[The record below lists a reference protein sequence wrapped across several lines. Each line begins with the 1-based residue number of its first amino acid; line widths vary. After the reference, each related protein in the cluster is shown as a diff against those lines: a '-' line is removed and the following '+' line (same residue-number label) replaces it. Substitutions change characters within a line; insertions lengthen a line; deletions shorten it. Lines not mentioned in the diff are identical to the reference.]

1 MKQRHIV
8 IFTLLLMTSLLAS
21 CVQEDGL
28 SLANGKL
35 HLSIGKIST
44 QTGSRATPS
53 ELGKPLAEHFQLKV
67 QHQDSQYT
75 TYEGVFQDE
84 ISINVGTYDITATYG
99 EDVIIGRDTPYYIGT
114 AKATINKDESTTVSI
129 PCKVGNAL
137 VSVAF
142 GKNQDE
148 TARFDK
154 FYDEYGLLVQIGNY
168 SMSINKEQTASSI
181 YFPAGSQPQFY
192 FYGTL
197 KADGGRM
204 VSIELNHN
212 DIPDVFEAADHAKL
226 TLTLPDPE
234 SALGVNISKADVTTV
249 QLDETIPLSWL
260 PVSTVIPTHQYNED
274 KMLVGTNLTFSNNY
288 PGMEWKAEVTN
299 AQGET
304 VRIVSGK
311 GALFSEYKSTS
322 VWPYLPAGKYKATYY
337 LIKENG
343 ENKVS
348 SREFMVA
355 HPTLTASVTGY
366 TSYDKYLSGDID
378 AANAADGYTLY
389 EPQVSVNISPSL
401 TANQRYG
408 YKMTYTFNGE
418 TQTTTNNTQNLSQQ
432 KLKANTVPYVLYATA
447 EFAGEV
453 AKANKSFLITGIP
466 LKAEPPTE
474 TTGWTAT
481 TENVTFSDTYVRM
494 GQNNWM
500 WGGEDRHMEFNN
512 IAVPKGTLLTVDYN
526 IVIHPAT
533 MGTTFTTH
541 LGNEEI
547 ISHTHNGGAGNTND
561 YPFTGVTSF
570 ETSNVATSI
579 QCNNSYGAGQ
589 TRTDVY
595 KINISYGK

>member
-8 IFTLLLMTSLLAS
+8 IFTLLLMISLLAS

-67 QHQDSQYT
+67 QRQGSQNT

-154 FYDEYGLLVQIGNY
+154 FYEEYGLLVHIGNY
-168 SMSINKEQTASSI
+168 SMSINKEQTATSI

-204 VSIELNHN
+204 VSIELNHKN
-212 DIPDVFEAADHAKL
+212 LPDVFHAADHAKL

-234 SALGVNISKADVTTV
+234 SALGVNISKAEVTTV

-288 PGMEWKAEVTN
+288 PGMEWKAVVTN
-299 AQGET
+299 ANGET
-304 VRIVSGK
+304 VRTVTGS
-311 GALFSEYKSTS
+311 GALFSEYKSS
-322 VWPYLPAGKYKATYY
+322 SDWPYLPAGKYKATYY
-337 LIKENG
+337 LVKEDG

-348 SREFMVA
+348 SREFIVGQ
-355 HPTLTASVTGY
+355 PTLTAKAEGY
-366 TSYDKYLSGDID
+366 TSYDKYLSRDID

-389 EPQVSVNISPSL
+389 EPQVSVNISPLL
-401 TANQRYG
+401 TANPRYN
-408 YKMTYTFNGE
+408 YQMTYTFNGE
-418 TQTTTNNTQNLSQQ
+418 TKTTTTNIQNIGNKKLDARLAAYQLSMNVQ
-432 KLKANTVPYVLYATA
+432 
-447 EFAGEV
+447 FAGEQV
-453 AKANKSFLITGIP
+453 AANNDFYITGIP
-466 LKAEPPTE
+466 FMFAPPTTSTWE
-474 TTGWTAT
+474 KDGD
-481 TENVTFSDTYVRM
+481 VTDDGDYARM
-494 GQNNWM
+494 GRWN
-500 WGGEDRHMEFNN
+500 GGSQSLTYTKVAIPTGTQLSLDYKFKPNAG
-512 IAVPKGTLLTVDYN
+512 AVS
-526 IVIHPAT
+526 
-533 MGTTFTTH
+533 TTFT
-541 LGNEEI
+541 
-547 ISHTHNGGAGNTND
+547 ISAGNQTLVSGKANS
-561 YPFTGVTSF
+561 YQNPTYEGVQSVTISPD
-570 ETSNVATSI
+570 ATYI
-579 QCNNSYGAGQ
+579 RCHNSYGAGN
-589 TRTDVY
+589 TGTDLYRVGLQY
-595 KINISYGK
+595 R

>member
-1 MKQRHIV
+1 
-8 IFTLLLMTSLLAS
+8 MTSLLAS

-35 HLSIGKIST
+35 HLSIGKISA
-44 QTGSRATPS
+44 QTESRATPA

-67 QHQDSQYT
+67 QRQGSQYT

-114 AKATINKDESTTVSI
+114 AEAIVNKDASTTVSI

-148 TARFDK
+148 NARFDK
-154 FYDEYGLLVQIGNY
+154 FYEEYGLLVHIGNY
-168 SMSINKEQTASSI
+168 SMGIDKEQTASSI

-197 KADGGRM
+197 KSDNGRM
-204 VSIELNHN
+204 VSIELNHKN
-212 DIPDVFEAADHAKL
+212 LPDVFHAADHAKL

-288 PGMEWKAEVTN
+288 PGMEWKAVVTN
-299 AQGET
+299 ANGET
-304 VRIVSGK
+304 VRTVTGS
-311 GALFSEYKSTS
+311 GALFSEYKSS
-322 VWPYLPAGKYKATYY
+322 SDWPYLPAGKYKATYY
-337 LIKENG
+337 LVKEDG

-348 SREFMVA
+348 SREFIVRQ
-355 HPTLTASVTGY
+355 PTLTAKAEGY
-366 TSYDKYLSGDID
+366 TSYDKYLSRDID

-401 TANQRYG
+401 AANPRYG
-408 YKMTYTFNGE
+408 YQMTYTFNGE
-418 TQTTTNNTQNLSQQ
+418 TNTTTNNIQNIGNKKLDARLAAYQLSMNVQ
-432 KLKANTVPYVLYATA
+432 
-447 EFAGEV
+447 FAGEQI
-453 AKANKSFLITGIP
+453 AANNDFYITGIP
-466 LKAEPPTE
+466 FMFAPPTTSTWE
-474 TTGWTAT
+474 KDGD
-481 TENVTFSDTYVRM
+481 VTDEGDYARM
-494 GQNNWM
+494 GRWN
-500 WGGEDRHMEFNN
+500 GGSQSLTYTKVAIPTGTQLSLDYKFKPNAG
-512 IAVPKGTLLTVDYN
+512 AVS
-526 IVIHPAT
+526 
-533 MGTTFTTH
+533 TTFT
-541 LGNEEI
+541 
-547 ISHTHNGGAGNTND
+547 ISAGDQTLVSGKANSYQNPT
-561 YPFTGVTSF
+561 YEGVQSVTISPD
-570 ETSNVATSI
+570 ATYI
-579 QCNNSYGAGQ
+579 RCHNSYGAGN
-589 TRTDVY
+589 TGTDLYRVGLQY
-595 KINISYGK
+595 R

>member
-8 IFTLLLMTSLLAS
+8 IFTLLLMISLLAS

-67 QHQDSQYT
+67 LRQGSQNT

-154 FYDEYGLLVQIGNY
+154 FYEEYGLLVHIGNY
-168 SMSINKEQTASSI
+168 SMGIDKEQTASSI

-197 KADGGRM
+197 KSDNGRM
-204 VSIELNHN
+204 VSIELNHKN
-212 DIPDVFEAADHAKL
+212 LPDVFHAADHAKL

-234 SALGVNISKADVTTV
+234 SALGVNISKAEVSTV

-288 PGMEWKAEVTN
+288 PGMEWKAVVAN
-299 AQGET
+299 ANGET
-304 VRIVSGK
+304 VRTVTGS
-311 GALFSEYKSTS
+311 GALFSEYKSS
-322 VWPYLPAGKYKATYY
+322 SDWPYLPAGKYKATYY
-337 LIKENG
+337 LVKEDG

-348 SREFMVA
+348 SREFIVGQ
-355 HPTLTASVTGY
+355 PTLTAKAEGY
-366 TSYDKYLSGDID
+366 TSYDKYLSRDID

-401 TANQRYG
+401 TANPRYN
-408 YKMTYTFNGE
+408 YQMTYTFNGE
-418 TQTTTNNTQNLSQQ
+418 TKTTTINIQNIGNKKLDARLAAYQLSMNVQ
-432 KLKANTVPYVLYATA
+432 
-447 EFAGEV
+447 FAGEQV
-453 AKANKSFLITGIP
+453 AANNDFYITGIP
-466 LKAEPPTE
+466 FTFAPPTTSTWE
-474 TTGWTAT
+474 KDGD
-481 TENVTFSDTYVRM
+481 VTDDGDYARM
-494 GQNNWM
+494 GRWN
-500 WGGEDRHMEFNN
+500 GGSQSLTYTKVA
-512 IAVPKGTLLTVDYN
+512 IPAGTQLSLDYKFKPN
-526 IVIHPAT
+526 AGGVS
-533 MGTTFTTH
+533 TTFT
-541 LGNEEI
+541 
-547 ISHTHNGGAGNTND
+547 ISAGNQTLVSGKANS
-561 YPFTGVTSF
+561 YQNPTYEGVQSVTISPD
-570 ETSNVATSI
+570 ATYI
-579 QCNNSYGAGQ
+579 RCHNSYGAGV
-589 TRTDVY
+589 TGTDLYRVGLQY
-595 KINISYGK
+595 R

>member
-8 IFTLLLMTSLLAS
+8 KFTLLLMTSLLAS

-67 QHQDSQYT
+67 QRQGSQYT

-168 SMSINKEQTASSI
+168 SMGIDKEQTASSI

-197 KADGGRM
+197 KSDNGRM
-204 VSIELNHN
+204 VSIELNHKN
-212 DIPDVFEAADHAKL
+212 LPDVFHAADHAKL

-288 PGMEWKAEVTN
+288 PGMEWKAVVTN
-299 AQGET
+299 ANGET
-304 VRIVSGK
+304 VRTVTGS
-311 GALFSEYKSTS
+311 GALFSEYKSS
-322 VWPYLPAGKYKATYY
+322 SDWPYLPAGKYKATYY
-337 LIKENG
+337 LVKEDG

-348 SREFMVA
+348 SREFIVGQ
-355 HPTLTASVTGY
+355 PTLTAKAEGY
-366 TSYDKYLSGDID
+366 TSYDKYLSRDID

-401 TANQRYG
+401 AANPRYG
-408 YKMTYTFNGE
+408 YQMTYTFNGE
-418 TQTTTNNTQNLSQQ
+418 TNTTTNNIQNIGNKKLDARLAAYQLSMNVQ
-432 KLKANTVPYVLYATA
+432 
-447 EFAGEV
+447 FAGEQIA
-453 AKANKSFLITGIP
+453 AKNDFYITGIP
-466 LKAEPPTE
+466 FMFAPPTTSTWE
-474 TTGWTAT
+474 KDGDVTDEGDYARLGRWNGGSQSLTYTKVAIPTGTQLSLDYKFKPNA
-481 TENVTFSDTYVRM
+481 
-494 GQNNWM
+494 G
-500 WGGEDRHMEFNN
+500 
-512 IAVPKGTLLTVDYN
+512 AVS
-526 IVIHPAT
+526 
-533 MGTTFTTH
+533 TTFT
-541 LGNEEI
+541 
-547 ISHTHNGGAGNTND
+547 ISAGSQTLVSRKANSYQNPT
-561 YPFTGVTSF
+561 YEGVQSVTISPD
-570 ETSNVATSI
+570 ATYI
-579 QCNNSYGAGQ
+579 RCHNSYGAGA
-589 TRTDVY
+589 TGTDLYRVGLQY
-595 KINISYGK
+595 R

>member
-8 IFTLLLMTSLLAS
+8 ILTLFLMTSLLVG

-35 HLSIGKIST
+35 RLSIGKVST
-44 QTGSRATPS
+44 PTESRATPS
-53 ELGKPLAEHFQLKV
+53 VLGKPLAEKFQLKI
-67 QHQDSQYT
+67 QRQGSQYT
-75 TYEGVFQDE
+75 AYEGAFLEE
-84 ISINVGTYDITATYG
+84 IPVKVGTYDITATFG
-99 EDVIIGRDTPYYIGT
+99 EDVIIGRDTPYYIGS
-114 AKATINKDESTTVSI
+114 AEATVNKDESTTVSI

-137 VSVAF
+137 VSVIF
-142 GKNQDE
+142 GRNADE
-148 TARFDK
+148 TARFDR
-154 FYDEYGLLVQIGNY
+154 FYEEYGLLVQIGNY
-168 SMSINKEQTASSI
+168 SMGINKEQTATSI

-234 SALGVNISKADVTTV
+234 SALGVHIGKAEVTTV

-260 PVSTVIPTHQYNED
+260 PVSTVIPLHQYNED
-274 KMLVGTNLTFSNNY
+274 NMLVGTNLTFSNNY

-304 VRIVSGK
+304 VRIVSGT

-337 LIKENG
+337 LIKESG

-348 SREFMVA
+348 SREFIVGS
-355 HPTLTASVTGY
+355 PTLTANVNGY
-366 TSYDKYLSGDID
+366 TSYDKYLAGNIE
-378 AANAADGYTLY
+378 AANATDGYTLY

-418 TQTTTNNTQNLSQQ
+418 TQTTTNNTQNIGNKKLDARLAAYNLSM
-432 KLKANTVPYVLYATA
+432 NVD
-447 EFAGEV
+447 FAGEKV
-453 AKANKSFLITGIP
+453 SSYKDFRITGIP
-466 LKAEPPTE
+466 FLFAPPTTSTWE
-474 TTGWTAT
+474 KDGD
-481 TENVTFSDTYVRM
+481 VTDDGDYARM
-494 GQNNWM
+494 GRWN
-500 WGGEDRHMEFNN
+500 GGSQSLTYTKVAIPTGTQLSLDYKFKPNAG
-512 IAVPKGTLLTVDYN
+512 AVS
-526 IVIHPAT
+526 
-533 MGTTFTTH
+533 TTFT
-541 LGNEEI
+541 
-547 ISHTHNGGAGNTND
+547 ISAGSQTLVSGKANSYQNPT
-561 YPFTGVTSF
+561 YEGVQSVTISPD
-570 ETSNVATSI
+570 ATYI
-579 QCNNSYGAGQ
+579 RCHNSYGAGN
-589 TRTDVY
+589 TGTDLY
-595 KINISYGK
+595 RIGLQYR

>member
-8 IFTLLLMTSLLAS
+8 IFTFLLMTSLLAS

-53 ELGKPLAEHFQLKV
+53 ELEKPLAEHFQLKV
-67 QHQDSQYT
+67 QRQGSQYT

-154 FYDEYGLLVQIGNY
+154 FYDEYGLLVHIGNY
-168 SMSINKEQTASSI
+168 SMGIDKEQTASSI

-197 KADGGRM
+197 KSDNGRM
-204 VSIELNHN
+204 VSIELDHN
-212 DIPDVFEAADHAKL
+212 DIPDVFQAADHAKL

-234 SALGVNISKADVTTV
+234 SALGVNISKAELTTV

-288 PGMEWKAEVTN
+288 PGMEWKAVVTN
-299 AQGET
+299 ANGET
-304 VRIVSGK
+304 VRTVTGS
-311 GALFSEYKSTS
+311 GALFSEYKSS
-322 VWPYLPAGKYKATYY
+322 SDWPYLPAGKYKATYY
-337 LIKENG
+337 LVKEDG

-348 SREFMVA
+348 SREFIVGR
-355 HPTLTASVTGY
+355 PTLTAKAEGY
-366 TSYDKYLSGDID
+366 TSYDKYLSRDID

-401 TANQRYG
+401 TANPRYN
-408 YKMTYTFNGE
+408 YQMTYTFNGE
-418 TQTTTNNTQNLSQQ
+418 TKTTTTNIQNIGNKKLDARLAAYQLSMNVQ
-432 KLKANTVPYVLYATA
+432 
-447 EFAGEV
+447 FAGEQV
-453 AKANKSFLITGIP
+453 AANNDFYITGIP
-466 LKAEPPTE
+466 FMFAPPTTSTWE
-474 TTGWTAT
+474 KDGD
-481 TENVTFSDTYVRM
+481 VTDDGDYARM
-494 GQNNWM
+494 GRWN
-500 WGGEDRHMEFNN
+500 GGSQSLTYTKVAIPTGTQLSLDYKFKPNAG
-512 IAVPKGTLLTVDYN
+512 AVS
-526 IVIHPAT
+526 
-533 MGTTFTTH
+533 TTFT
-541 LGNEEI
+541 
-547 ISHTHNGGAGNTND
+547 ISAGNQTLVSGKANSYQNPTYED
-561 YPFTGVTSF
+561 VQSVTISPD
-570 ETSNVATSI
+570 ATYI
-579 QCNNSYGAGQ
+579 RCHNSYGAGA
-589 TRTDVY
+589 TGTDLYRVGLQY
-595 KINISYGK
+595 R

>member
-8 IFTLLLMTSLLAS
+8 IFTFLLMTSLLAS

-53 ELGKPLAEHFQLKV
+53 ELEKPLAEHFQLKV
-67 QHQDSQYT
+67 QRQGSQYT

-148 TARFDK
+148 NARFDK
-154 FYDEYGLLVQIGNY
+154 FYEEYGLLVHIGNY
-168 SMSINKEQTASSI
+168 SMGIDKEQTASSI

-197 KADGGRM
+197 KSDNGRM
-204 VSIELNHN
+204 VSIELDHN
-212 DIPDVFEAADHAKL
+212 DIPDVFQAADHAKL

-234 SALGVNISKADVTTV
+234 SALGVNISKAELTTV

-288 PGMEWKAEVTN
+288 PGMEWKAVVTN
-299 AQGET
+299 ANGET
-304 VRIVSGK
+304 VRTVTGS
-311 GALFSEYKSTS
+311 GALFSEYKSS
-322 VWPYLPAGKYKATYY
+322 SDWPYLPAGKYKATYY
-337 LIKENG
+337 LVKEDG

-348 SREFMVA
+348 SREFIVGQ
-355 HPTLTASVTGY
+355 PTLTAKAEGY
-366 TSYDKYLSGDID
+366 TSYDKYLSRDID

-389 EPQVSVNISPSL
+389 EPKVSVNISPSL
-401 TANQRYG
+401 AANPRYG
-408 YKMTYTFNGE
+408 YQMTYTFNGE
-418 TQTTTNNTQNLSQQ
+418 TNTTTNNIQNIGNKKLDARLAAYQLSMNVQ
-432 KLKANTVPYVLYATA
+432 
-447 EFAGEV
+447 FAGEQV
-453 AKANKSFLITGIP
+453 AANNDFYITGIP
-466 LKAEPPTE
+466 FMFAPPTTSTWE
-474 TTGWTAT
+474 KDGD
-481 TENVTFSDTYVRM
+481 VTDDGDYARM
-494 GQNNWM
+494 GRWN
-500 WGGEDRHMEFNN
+500 GGSQSLTYTKVAIPTGTQLSLDYKFKPNAG
-512 IAVPKGTLLTVDYN
+512 AVS
-526 IVIHPAT
+526 
-533 MGTTFTTH
+533 TTFT
-541 LGNEEI
+541 
-547 ISHTHNGGAGNTND
+547 ISAGNQTLVSGKANSYQNPTYED
-561 YPFTGVTSF
+561 VQSVTISPD
-570 ETSNVATSI
+570 ATYI
-579 QCNNSYGAGQ
+579 RCHNSYGAGV
-589 TRTDVY
+589 TGTDLYRVGLQY
-595 KINISYGK
+595 R

>member
-8 IFTLLLMTSLLAS
+8 ISTLLLMTSLLVG

-35 HLSIGKIST
+35 HLSIGKVST
-44 QTGSRATPS
+44 QTESRATPS
-53 ELGKPLAEHFQLKV
+53 ELGKPLAEHFHLKI
-67 QHQDSQYT
+67 QRQDSQYT
-75 TYEGVFQDE
+75 AYEGAFQKE
-84 ISINVGTYDITATYG
+84 ISVNIGTYDITATYG

-154 FYDEYGLLVQIGNY
+154 FYEEYGLLVHIGNY
-168 SMSINKEQTASSI
+168 SMGIDKEQTASSI

-197 KADGGRM
+197 KSDNGRM
-204 VSIELNHN
+204 VSIELNHKN
-212 DIPDVFEAADHAKL
+212 LPDVFHAADHAKL

-288 PGMEWKAEVTN
+288 PGMEWKAVVTN
-299 AQGET
+299 ANGET
-304 VRIVSGK
+304 VRTVTGS
-311 GALFSEYKSTS
+311 GALFSEYKSS
-322 VWPYLPAGKYKATYY
+322 SDWPYLPAGKYKATYY
-337 LIKENG
+337 LVKEDG

-348 SREFMVA
+348 SREFIVGQ
-355 HPTLTASVTGY
+355 PTLSAKAEGY
-366 TSYDKYLSGDID
+366 TSYDKYLSRDID

-401 TANQRYG
+401 AAIPRYG
-408 YKMTYTFNGE
+408 YQMTYTFNGE
-418 TQTTTNNTQNLSQQ
+418 TNTTTNNIQNIGNKKLDARLAAYQLSMNVQ
-432 KLKANTVPYVLYATA
+432 
-447 EFAGEV
+447 FAGEQV
-453 AKANKSFLITGIP
+453 AANNDFYITGIP
-466 LKAEPPTE
+466 FMFAPPTTSTWE
-474 TTGWTAT
+474 KDGD
-481 TENVTFSDTYVRM
+481 VTDDGDYARM
-494 GQNNWM
+494 GRWN
-500 WGGEDRHMEFNN
+500 GGSQSLTYTKVAIPAGTRISLDYKFKPNAG
-512 IAVPKGTLLTVDYN
+512 AVS
-526 IVIHPAT
+526 
-533 MGTTFTTH
+533 TTFT
-541 LGNEEI
+541 
-547 ISHTHNGGAGNTND
+547 ISAGNQTLVSGKANS
-561 YPFTGVTSF
+561 YQNPTYEGVQSVTISPD
-570 ETSNVATSI
+570 ATYI
-579 QCNNSYGAGQ
+579 RCHNSYGAGV
-589 TRTDVY
+589 TGTDLYRVGLQY
-595 KINISYGK
+595 R

>member
-8 IFTLLLMTSLLAS
+8 IFTFLLMTSLLAS

-53 ELGKPLAEHFQLKV
+53 ELEKPLAEHFQLKV
-67 QHQDSQYT
+67 QRQGSQYT

-154 FYDEYGLLVQIGNY
+154 FYKEYGLLVHIGNY
-168 SMSINKEQTASSI
+168 SMGIDKEQTASSI

-197 KADGGRM
+197 KSDNGRM
-204 VSIELNHN
+204 VSIELNHKN
-212 DIPDVFEAADHAKL
+212 LPDVFHAADHAKL

-234 SALGVNISKADVTTV
+234 SALGVNISKAEVTTV

-288 PGMEWKAEVTN
+288 PGMEWKAVVTN
-299 AQGET
+299 ANGET
-304 VRIVSGK
+304 VRTVTGS
-311 GALFSEYKSTS
+311 GALFSEYKSS
-322 VWPYLPAGKYKATYY
+322 SDWPYLPAGKYKATYY
-337 LIKENG
+337 LVKEDG

-348 SREFMVA
+348 SREFIVGQ
-355 HPTLTASVTGY
+355 PTLTASVTGY
-366 TSYDKYLSGDID
+366 TSYDKYLSRDID

-389 EPQVSVNISPSL
+389 EPQASVNISPSL
-401 TANQRYG
+401 TANPRYN
-408 YKMTYTFNGE
+408 YQMTYTFNGE
-418 TQTTTNNTQNLSQQ
+418 TKTTTTNIQNIGNKKLDARLAAYQLSMNVQ
-432 KLKANTVPYVLYATA
+432 
-447 EFAGEV
+447 FAGEQV
-453 AKANKSFLITGIP
+453 AANNDFYITGIP
-466 LKAEPPTE
+466 FMFAPPTTSTWE
-474 TTGWTAT
+474 KDGD
-481 TENVTFSDTYVRM
+481 VTDDGDYARM
-494 GQNNWM
+494 GRWN
-500 WGGEDRHMEFNN
+500 GGSQSLTYTKVA
-512 IAVPKGTLLTVDYN
+512 IPTGTQLSLDYKFKPN
-526 IVIHPAT
+526 AGAIS
-533 MGTTFTTH
+533 TTFT
-541 LGNEEI
+541 
-547 ISHTHNGGAGNTND
+547 ISAGNQTLVSGKANS
-561 YPFTGVTSF
+561 YQNPTYEGVQSVTISPD
-570 ETSNVATSI
+570 ATYI
-579 QCNNSYGAGQ
+579 RCHNSYGAGV
-589 TRTDVY
+589 TGTDLYRVGLQY
-595 KINISYGK
+595 R

>member
-67 QHQDSQYT
+67 QRQGSQYT
-75 TYEGVFQDE
+75 TYEGVFQKE
-84 ISINVGTYDITATYG
+84 ISVNIGTYDITATYG

-114 AKATINKDESTTVSI
+114 AEAIVNKDESTTVSI

-148 TARFDK
+148 NARFDK
-154 FYDEYGLLVQIGNY
+154 FYEEYGLLVHIGNY
-168 SMSINKEQTASSI
+168 SMGIDKEQTASSI

-197 KADGGRM
+197 KSDNGRM
-204 VSIELNHN
+204 VSIELNHKN
-212 DIPDVFEAADHAKL
+212 LPDVFHAADHAKL

-234 SALGVNISKADVTTV
+234 SALGVNISKAELTTV

-288 PGMEWKAEVTN
+288 PGMEWKAVVTN
-299 AQGET
+299 TNDET
-304 VRIVSGK
+304 VRTVTGS
-311 GALFSEYKSTS
+311 GALFSEYKSS
-322 VWPYLPAGKYKATYY
+322 SDWPYLPAGKYKATYY
-337 LIKENG
+337 LVKEDG

-348 SREFMVA
+348 SREFIVGQ
-355 HPTLTASVTGY
+355 PTLSAKAEGY
-366 TSYDKYLSGDID
+366 TSYDKYLSRDID

-389 EPQVSVNISPSL
+389 EPKVSVNISPSL
-401 TANQRYG
+401 AANPRYG
-408 YKMTYTFNGE
+408 YQMTYTFNGE
-418 TQTTTNNTQNLSQQ
+418 TKTTTTNIQNIGNKKLDARLAAYQLSMNVQ
-432 KLKANTVPYVLYATA
+432 
-447 EFAGEV
+447 FAGEQV
-453 AKANKSFLITGIP
+453 AANNDFYITGIP
-466 LKAEPPTE
+466 FMFAPPTTSTWE
-474 TTGWTAT
+474 KDGD
-481 TENVTFSDTYVRM
+481 VTDDGDYARM
-494 GQNNWM
+494 GRWNSGSQSLTYTKVAIPTGTQLSLDYKFKPNA
-500 WGGEDRHMEFNN
+500 G
-512 IAVPKGTLLTVDYN
+512 AVS
-526 IVIHPAT
+526 
-533 MGTTFTTH
+533 TTFT
-541 LGNEEI
+541 
-547 ISHTHNGGAGNTND
+547 ISAGNQTLVSGKANSYQNPTYED
-561 YPFTGVTSF
+561 VQSVTISPD
-570 ETSNVATSI
+570 ATYI
-579 QCNNSYGAGQ
+579 RCHNSYGAGV
-589 TRTDVY
+589 TGTDLYRVGLQY
-595 KINISYGK
+595 R

>member
-1 MKQRHIV
+1 M
-8 IFTLLLMTSLLAS
+8 
-21 CVQEDGL
+21 

-67 QHQDSQYT
+67 QRQGSQNT

-84 ISINVGTYDITATYG
+84 ISINVGTYDIIATYG

-154 FYDEYGLLVQIGNY
+154 FYEEYGLLVHIGNY
-168 SMSINKEQTASSI
+168 SMGIDKEQTASSI

-197 KADGGRM
+197 KSDNGRM
-204 VSIELNHN
+204 VSIELNHKN
-212 DIPDVFEAADHAKL
+212 LPDVFHAADHAKL

-234 SALGVNISKADVTTV
+234 SALGVNISKAEVTTV

-288 PGMEWKAEVTN
+288 PGMEWKAVVTN
-299 AQGET
+299 ANGET
-304 VRIVSGK
+304 VRTVTGS
-311 GALFSEYKSTS
+311 GALFSEYKSS
-322 VWPYLPAGKYKATYY
+322 SDWPYLPVGKYKATYY
-337 LIKENG
+337 LVKEDG

-348 SREFMVA
+348 SREFIVGQ
-355 HPTLTASVTGY
+355 PTLTAKAEGY
-366 TSYDKYLSGDID
+366 TSYDKYLSRDID

-401 TANQRYG
+401 TANPRYN
-408 YKMTYTFNGE
+408 YQMTYTFNGE
-418 TQTTTNNTQNLSQQ
+418 TKTTTTNIQNIGNKKLDARLAAYQLSMNVQ
-432 KLKANTVPYVLYATA
+432 
-447 EFAGEV
+447 FAGEQV
-453 AKANKSFLITGIP
+453 AANNDFYITGIP
-466 LKAEPPTE
+466 FMFAPPTTSTWE
-474 TTGWTAT
+474 KDGD
-481 TENVTFSDTYVRM
+481 VTDDGDYARM
-494 GQNNWM
+494 GRWN
-500 WGGEDRHMEFNN
+500 GGSQSLTYTKVAIPTGTQLSLDYKFKPNAG
-512 IAVPKGTLLTVDYN
+512 AVS
-526 IVIHPAT
+526 
-533 MGTTFTTH
+533 TTFT
-541 LGNEEI
+541 
-547 ISHTHNGGAGNTND
+547 ISAGNQTLVSGKANS
-561 YPFTGVTSF
+561 YQNPTYEGVQSVTISPD
-570 ETSNVATSI
+570 ATYI
-579 QCNNSYGAGQ
+579 RCHNSYGAGN
-589 TRTDVY
+589 TGTDLYRVGLQY
-595 KINISYGK
+595 R

>member
-8 IFTLLLMTSLLAS
+8 IFTLLLMISLLAS

-67 QHQDSQYT
+67 QRQGSQNT

-154 FYDEYGLLVQIGNY
+154 FYEEYGLLVHIGNY
-168 SMSINKEQTASSI
+168 SMGIDKEQTASSI

-197 KADGGRM
+197 KSDNGRM
-204 VSIELNHN
+204 VSIELNHKN
-212 DIPDVFEAADHAKL
+212 LPDVFHAADHAKL

-234 SALGVNISKADVTTV
+234 SALGVNISKAEVTTV

-288 PGMEWKAEVTN
+288 PGMEWKAVVTN
-299 AQGET
+299 ANGET
-304 VRIVSGK
+304 VRTVTGS
-311 GALFSEYKSTS
+311 GALFSEYKSS
-322 VWPYLPAGKYKATYY
+322 SDWPYLPAGKYKATYY
-337 LIKENG
+337 LVKEDG

-348 SREFMVA
+348 SREFIVGQ
-355 HPTLTASVTGY
+355 PTLSAKAEGY
-366 TSYDKYLSGDID
+366 TSYDKYLSRDID

-401 TANQRYG
+401 TANPRYN
-408 YKMTYTFNGE
+408 YQMTYTFNGE
-418 TQTTTNNTQNLSQQ
+418 TKTTTTNIQNIGNKKLDARLAAYQLSMNVQ
-432 KLKANTVPYVLYATA
+432 
-447 EFAGEV
+447 FAGEQV
-453 AKANKSFLITGIP
+453 AANNDFYITGIP
-466 LKAEPPTE
+466 FMFAPPTTSTWE
-474 TTGWTAT
+474 KDGD
-481 TENVTFSDTYVRM
+481 VTDDGDYARM
-494 GQNNWM
+494 GRWN
-500 WGGEDRHMEFNN
+500 GGSQSLTYTKVAIPTGTQLSLDYKFKPNAG
-512 IAVPKGTLLTVDYN
+512 AVS
-526 IVIHPAT
+526 
-533 MGTTFTTH
+533 TTFT
-541 LGNEEI
+541 
-547 ISHTHNGGAGNTND
+547 ISAGNQTLVSGKANS
-561 YPFTGVTSF
+561 YQNPTYEGVQSVTISPD
-570 ETSNVATSI
+570 ATYI
-579 QCNNSYGAGQ
+579 RCHNSYGAGN
-589 TRTDVY
+589 TGTDLYRVGLQY
-595 KINISYGK
+595 R

>member
-8 IFTLLLMTSLLAS
+8 IFTILLMTSLLVG

-67 QHQDSQYT
+67 QRQGSQYT
-75 TYEGVFQDE
+75 TYEGVFQKE
-84 ISINVGTYDITATYG
+84 ISVNIGTYDITATYG

-148 TARFDK
+148 NARFDK
-154 FYDEYGLLVQIGNY
+154 FYEEYGLLVHIGNY
-168 SMSINKEQTASSI
+168 SMGIDKEQTASSI

-197 KADGGRM
+197 KSDNGRM
-204 VSIELNHN
+204 VSIELNHKN
-212 DIPDVFEAADHAKL
+212 LPDVFHAADHAKL

-288 PGMEWKAEVTN
+288 PGMEWKAVVTN
-299 AQGET
+299 TNGET
-304 VRIVSGK
+304 VRTVTGS
-311 GALFSEYKSTS
+311 GALFSEYKSS
-322 VWPYLPAGKYKATYY
+322 SDWPYLPAGKYKATYY
-337 LIKENG
+337 LVKEDD

-348 SREFMVA
+348 SREFIVGQ
-355 HPTLTASVTGY
+355 PTLTAKAEGY
-366 TSYDKYLSGDID
+366 TSYDKYLSRDID

-401 TANQRYG
+401 AANPRYG
-408 YKMTYTFNGE
+408 YQMTYTFNGE
-418 TQTTTNNTQNLSQQ
+418 TNTTTNNIQNIGNKKLDARLAAYQLSMNVQ
-432 KLKANTVPYVLYATA
+432 
-447 EFAGEV
+447 FAGEQIA
-453 AKANKSFLITGIP
+453 AKNDFYITGIP
-466 LKAEPPTE
+466 FMFAPPTTSTWE
-474 TTGWTAT
+474 KDGD
-481 TENVTFSDTYVRM
+481 VTDEGDYARM
-494 GQNNWM
+494 GRWN
-500 WGGEDRHMEFNN
+500 GGSQSLTYTKVAIPTGTQLSLDYKFKPNAG
-512 IAVPKGTLLTVDYN
+512 AVS
-526 IVIHPAT
+526 
-533 MGTTFTTH
+533 TTFT
-541 LGNEEI
+541 
-547 ISHTHNGGAGNTND
+547 ISAGNQTLVSGKANS
-561 YPFTGVTSF
+561 YQNPTYEGVQSVTISPD
-570 ETSNVATSI
+570 ATYI
-579 QCNNSYGAGQ
+579 RCHNSYGAGV
-589 TRTDVY
+589 TGTDLYRVGLQY
-595 KINISYGK
+595 R

>member
-67 QHQDSQYT
+67 QRQGSQNT

-84 ISINVGTYDITATYG
+84 ISINVGTYDIIATYG

-154 FYDEYGLLVQIGNY
+154 FYEEYGLLVHIGNY
-168 SMSINKEQTASSI
+168 SMGIDKEQTASSI

-197 KADGGRM
+197 KSDNGRM
-204 VSIELNHN
+204 VSIELNHKN
-212 DIPDVFEAADHAKL
+212 LPDVFHAADHAKL

-234 SALGVNISKADVTTV
+234 SALGVNISKAEVTTV

-288 PGMEWKAEVTN
+288 PGMEWKAVVTN
-299 AQGET
+299 ANGET
-304 VRIVSGK
+304 VRTVTGS
-311 GALFSEYKSTS
+311 GALFSEYKPSS
-322 VWPYLPAGKYKATYY
+322 DWPYLPAGKYKATYY
-337 LIKENG
+337 LVKEDG

-348 SREFMVA
+348 SREFIVGQ
-355 HPTLTASVTGY
+355 PTLTAKAEGY
-366 TSYDKYLSGDID
+366 TSYDKYLSRDID

-401 TANQRYG
+401 TANPRYN
-408 YKMTYTFNGE
+408 YQMTYTFNGE
-418 TQTTTNNTQNLSQQ
+418 TKTTTTNIQNIGNKKLDARLAAYQLSMNVQ
-432 KLKANTVPYVLYATA
+432 
-447 EFAGEV
+447 FAGEQV
-453 AKANKSFLITGIP
+453 AANNDFYITGIP
-466 LKAEPPTE
+466 FMFAPPTTSTWE
-474 TTGWTAT
+474 KDGD
-481 TENVTFSDTYVRM
+481 VTDDGDYARM
-494 GQNNWM
+494 GRWN
-500 WGGEDRHMEFNN
+500 GGSQSLTYTKVAIPTGTQLSLDYKFKPNAG
-512 IAVPKGTLLTVDYN
+512 AVS
-526 IVIHPAT
+526 
-533 MGTTFTTH
+533 TTFT
-541 LGNEEI
+541 
-547 ISHTHNGGAGNTND
+547 ISAGNQTLVSGKANS
-561 YPFTGVTSF
+561 YQNPTYEGVQSVTISPD
-570 ETSNVATSI
+570 ATYI
-579 QCNNSYGAGQ
+579 RCHNSYGAGN
-589 TRTDVY
+589 TGTDLYRVGLQY
-595 KINISYGK
+595 R

>member
-67 QHQDSQYT
+67 QRQGSQYT

-148 TARFDK
+148 NARFDK
-154 FYDEYGLLVQIGNY
+154 FYEEYGLLVHIGNY
-168 SMSINKEQTASSI
+168 SMGIDKEQTASSI

-197 KADGGRM
+197 KSDNGRM
-204 VSIELNHN
+204 VSIELNHKN
-212 DIPDVFEAADHAKL
+212 LPDVFHAADHAKL

-234 SALGVNISKADVTTV
+234 SALGVNISKAEVTTV

-288 PGMEWKAEVTN
+288 PGMEWKAVVTN
-299 AQGET
+299 ANGET
-304 VRIVSGK
+304 VRTVTGS
-311 GALFSEYKSTS
+311 GALFSEYKSS
-322 VWPYLPAGKYKATYY
+322 SDWPYLPAGKYKATYY
-337 LIKENG
+337 LVKEDG

-348 SREFMVA
+348 SREFIVGQ
-355 HPTLTASVTGY
+355 PTLTAKAEGY
-366 TSYDKYLSGDID
+366 TSYDKYLSRDID

-401 TANQRYG
+401 AANPRYG
-408 YKMTYTFNGE
+408 YQMTYTFNGE
-418 TQTTTNNTQNLSQQ
+418 TNTTTNNIQNIGNKKLDARLAAYQLSMNVQ
-432 KLKANTVPYVLYATA
+432 
-447 EFAGEV
+447 FAGEQV
-453 AKANKSFLITGIP
+453 AANNDFYITGIP
-466 LKAEPPTE
+466 FMFAPPTTSTWE
-474 TTGWTAT
+474 KDGD
-481 TENVTFSDTYVRM
+481 VTDDGDYARM
-494 GQNNWM
+494 GRWN
-500 WGGEDRHMEFNN
+500 GGSQSLTYTKVAIPTGTQLSLDYKFKPNAG
-512 IAVPKGTLLTVDYN
+512 AVS
-526 IVIHPAT
+526 
-533 MGTTFTTH
+533 TTFT
-541 LGNEEI
+541 
-547 ISHTHNGGAGNTND
+547 ISAGNQTLVSGKANSYQNPTYED
-561 YPFTGVTSF
+561 VQSVTISPD
-570 ETSNVATSI
+570 ATYI
-579 QCNNSYGAGQ
+579 RCHNSYGAGN
-589 TRTDVY
+589 TGTDLYRVGLQY
-595 KINISYGK
+595 R

>member
-8 IFTLLLMTSLLAS
+8 IFTFLLMTSLLAS

-53 ELGKPLAEHFQLKV
+53 ELGKPLAEHFLLKV
-67 QHQDSQYT
+67 QRQGSQYT
-75 TYEGVFQDE
+75 TYEGVFQDV

-154 FYDEYGLLVQIGNY
+154 FYDEYGLLVHIGNY
-168 SMSINKEQTASSI
+168 SMGIDKEQTASSI

-197 KADGGRM
+197 KSDNGRM
-204 VSIELNHN
+204 VSIELDHN
-212 DIPDVFEAADHAKL
+212 DIPDVFQAADHAKL

-234 SALGVNISKADVTTV
+234 SALGVNISKAELTTV

-288 PGMEWKAEVTN
+288 PGMEWKAIVTN
-299 AQGET
+299 ANGET
-304 VRIVSGK
+304 VRTVTGS
-311 GALFSEYKSTS
+311 GALFSEYKSS
-322 VWPYLPAGKYKATYY
+322 SDWPYLPAGKYKATYY
-337 LIKENG
+337 LVKEDG

-348 SREFMVA
+348 SREFIVGQ
-355 HPTLTASVTGY
+355 PTLTAKAEGY
-366 TSYDKYLSGDID
+366 TSYDKYLSRDID

-401 TANQRYG
+401 TANPRYN
-408 YKMTYTFNGE
+408 YQMTYTFNGE
-418 TQTTTNNTQNLSQQ
+418 TKTTTTNIQNIGNKKLDARLAAYQLSMNVQ
-432 KLKANTVPYVLYATA
+432 
-447 EFAGEV
+447 FAGEQV
-453 AKANKSFLITGIP
+453 AANNDFYITGIP
-466 LKAEPPTE
+466 FMFAPPTTSTWE
-474 TTGWTAT
+474 KDGD
-481 TENVTFSDTYVRM
+481 VTDDGDYARM
-494 GQNNWM
+494 GRWN
-500 WGGEDRHMEFNN
+500 GGSQSLTYTKVAIPTGTQLSLDYKFKPNAG
-512 IAVPKGTLLTVDYN
+512 AVS
-526 IVIHPAT
+526 
-533 MGTTFTTH
+533 TTFT
-541 LGNEEI
+541 
-547 ISHTHNGGAGNTND
+547 ISAGNQTLVSGKANS
-561 YPFTGVTSF
+561 YQNPTYEGVQSVTISPD
-570 ETSNVATSI
+570 ATYI
-579 QCNNSYGAGQ
+579 RCHNSYGAGN
-589 TRTDVY
+589 TGTDLYRVGLQY
-595 KINISYGK
+595 R

>member
-67 QHQDSQYT
+67 QRQGSQYT

-148 TARFDK
+148 NARFDK
-154 FYDEYGLLVQIGNY
+154 FYEEYGLLVHIGNY
-168 SMSINKEQTASSI
+168 SMGIDKEQTASSI

-197 KADGGRM
+197 KSDNGRM
-204 VSIELNHN
+204 VSIELNHKN
-212 DIPDVFEAADHAKL
+212 LPDVFHAADHAKL

-288 PGMEWKAEVTN
+288 PGMEWKAVVTN
-299 AQGET
+299 TNGET
-304 VRIVSGK
+304 VRTVTGS
-311 GALFSEYKSTS
+311 GALFSEYKSS
-322 VWPYLPAGKYKATYY
+322 SDWPYLPAGKYKATYY
-337 LIKENG
+337 LVTEDD

-348 SREFMVA
+348 SREFIVGQ
-355 HPTLTASVTGY
+355 PTLTAKAEGY
-366 TSYDKYLSGDID
+366 TSYDKYLSRDID

-401 TANQRYG
+401 AANPRYG
-408 YKMTYTFNGE
+408 YQMTYTFNGE
-418 TQTTTNNTQNLSQQ
+418 TNTTTNNIQNIGNKKLDARLAAYQLSMNVQ
-432 KLKANTVPYVLYATA
+432 
-447 EFAGEV
+447 FAGEQIA
-453 AKANKSFLITGIP
+453 AKNDFYITGIP
-466 LKAEPPTE
+466 FMFAPPTTSTWE
-474 TTGWTAT
+474 KDGDVTDEGDYARLGRWNGGSQSLTYTKVAIPTGTQLSLDYKFKPNA
-481 TENVTFSDTYVRM
+481 
-494 GQNNWM
+494 G
-500 WGGEDRHMEFNN
+500 
-512 IAVPKGTLLTVDYN
+512 AVS
-526 IVIHPAT
+526 
-533 MGTTFTTH
+533 TTFT
-541 LGNEEI
+541 
-547 ISHTHNGGAGNTND
+547 ISAGNQTLVSEKANS
-561 YPFTGVTSF
+561 YQNPTYEGVQSVTISPD
-570 ETSNVATSI
+570 ATYI
-579 QCNNSYGAGQ
+579 RCHNSYGAGV
-589 TRTDVY
+589 TGTDLYRVGLQY
-595 KINISYGK
+595 R

>member
-8 IFTLLLMTSLLAS
+8 IFTFLLMTSLLAS

-67 QHQDSQYT
+67 QRQGSQNT

-154 FYDEYGLLVQIGNY
+154 FYEEYGLLVHIGNY
-168 SMSINKEQTASSI
+168 SMGIDKEQTASSI

-197 KADGGRM
+197 KSDNGRM
-204 VSIELNHN
+204 VSIELNHKN
-212 DIPDVFEAADHAKL
+212 LPDVFHAADHAKL

-234 SALGVNISKADVTTV
+234 SALGVNISKAEVTTV

-288 PGMEWKAEVTN
+288 PGMEWKAVVTN
-299 AQGET
+299 ANGET
-304 VRIVSGK
+304 VRTVTGS
-311 GALFSEYKSTS
+311 GALFSEYKSS
-322 VWPYLPAGKYKATYY
+322 SDWPYLPAGKYKATYY
-337 LIKENG
+337 LVKEDG

-348 SREFMVA
+348 SREFIVGQ
-355 HPTLTASVTGY
+355 PTLTAKAEGY
-366 TSYDKYLSGDID
+366 TSYDKYLSRDID

-389 EPQVSVNISPSL
+389 EPQVSVNISPLL
-401 TANQRYG
+401 TANPRYN
-408 YKMTYTFNGE
+408 YQMTYTFNGE
-418 TQTTTNNTQNLSQQ
+418 TKTTTTNIQNIGNKKLDARLAAYQLSMNVQ
-432 KLKANTVPYVLYATA
+432 
-447 EFAGEV
+447 FAGEQV
-453 AKANKSFLITGIP
+453 AANNDFYITGIP
-466 LKAEPPTE
+466 FMFAPPTTSTWE
-474 TTGWTAT
+474 KDGD
-481 TENVTFSDTYVRM
+481 VTDDGDYARM
-494 GQNNWM
+494 GRWN
-500 WGGEDRHMEFNN
+500 GGSQSLTYTKVAIPTGTQLSLDYKFKPNAG
-512 IAVPKGTLLTVDYN
+512 AVS
-526 IVIHPAT
+526 
-533 MGTTFTTH
+533 TTFT
-541 LGNEEI
+541 
-547 ISHTHNGGAGNTND
+547 ISAGNQTLVSGKANS
-561 YPFTGVTSF
+561 YQNPTYEGVQSVTISPD
-570 ETSNVATSI
+570 ATYI
-579 QCNNSYGAGQ
+579 RCHNSYGAGN
-589 TRTDVY
+589 TGTDLYRVGLQY
-595 KINISYGK
+595 R